1 MRMLRYLRG
10 YAAILWDSLEI
21 ISVIDEFDKKILRH
35 VQRNN
40 QLTSAQLADL
50 VGLSPTSVQRRLIK
64 LRATKVIE
72 ADIAVVSHKAVDRPL
87 IMLVAVELARE
98 RSDIID
104 RFKRAV
110 RDCPEVMSAYYVT
123 GETDFVLV
131 VSAKDMSDYEA
142 FTRDFFY
149 NNTDI
154 KGFKTT
160 VVMDRIKASFSVPL

>member
-1 MRMLRYLRG
+1 MQLYCIFKTNMGKIGVL
-10 YAAILWDSLEI
+10 
-21 ISVIDEFDKKILRH
+21 DEFDKKILRH
-35 VQRNN
+35 VQRDN
-40 QLTSAQLADL
+40 QLTSAQLSEL

-64 LRATKVIE
+64 LRANKIIE
-72 ADIAVVSHKAVDRPL
+72 ADIAVVSPKAVDRPL

-110 RDCPEVMSAYYVT
+110 RERPEVMSAYYVT

-131 VSAKDMSDYEA
+131 VSAIDMTDYET

-160 VVMDRIKASFSVPL
+160 VVMDRIKASFSLPL

>member
-1 MRMLRYLRG
+1 VK
-10 YAAILWDSLEI
+10 ET
-21 ISVIDEFDKKILRH
+21 SVLDEFDRKILRH

-40 QLTSAQLADL
+40 QLTSAELADL
-50 VGLSPTSVQRRLIK
+50 VGLSPTSIQRRLIK
-64 LRATKVIE
+64 LRASKVIE
-72 ADIAVVSHKAVDRPL
+72 ADISIVSPKAVDRPL
-87 IMLVAVELARE
+87 IMLVAVQLARE

-110 RDCPEVMSAYYVT
+110 RERPEVMSAYYVT

-131 VSAKDMSDYEA
+131 VSAIDMDDYEA

-160 VVMDRIKASFSVPL
+160 VVMDRIKASFSLPL